1 MIEVMDMIHE
11 SFVEKFMGNSDMLV
25 IRLFFC

>member
-11 SFVEKFMGNSDMLV
+11 RFVEKFMGNLNMLV
-25 IRLFFC
+25 KRLFFC